1 MSRPND
7 FTPTLETEQLL
18 YRRMGVDLGVGMDA
32 VKISSPLWF
41 EPQTIL
47 PIASYYT
54 DYAIL
59 SAQKLMKYQH

>member
-1 MSRPND
+1 
-7 FTPTLETEQLL
+7 
-18 YRRMGVDLGVGMDA
+18 MGVDLGVGMDA